1 MRSIKQI
8 NLENRP
14 HYFYNDITN
23 IKNFNSNLL
32 NIHKILFKSTAT
44 IICNIKFM
52 IIKSLNQAN
61 VDNKNPIYF
70 IFNNLDRYIKE
81 SNEDK
86 YLAFA
91 STDKNKEALEKC
103 AKLWDET
110 KNQIETIN
118 SSEPIEYKKDFIKT
132 RFESDENLLLGKI
145 LSIPGMIIKVIRSVL
160 LERNKYYPQ
169 VYLHVYVYDFAN
181 KL

>member
-32 NIHKILFKSTAT
+32 NLHKILFKSIAT

-52 IIKSLNQAN
+52 TIKSINQAN

-70 IFNNLDRYIKE
+70 IFNNLDGYIKE
-81 SNEDK
+81 NNEDK
-86 YLAFA
+86 YLVFAFTEQR
-91 STDKNKEALEKC
+91 SIRKVC
-103 AKLWDET
+103 
-110 KNQIETIN
+110 
-118 SSEPIEYKKDFIKT
+118 KT
-132 RFESDENLLLGKI
+132 LG
-145 LSIPGMIIKVIRSVL
+145 
-160 LERNKYYPQ
+160 
-169 VYLHVYVYDFAN
+169 
-181 KL
+181 